1 MEGYK
6 DGPVNRREAINTVI
20 IIGKDIKNMKNDIE
34 TLKKSINSDNKL
46 ADLKIPVQNMN
57 NTITSTIKDIGTD
70 IGNLQDSVS
79 KINSDIVD
87 VHNEINTLRREN
99 KALSNKLADNRSRI
113 VLLEENYNSIVE
125 DLRQSTKIDL
135 FIYTA
140 FAICIAV
147 LAYEVYILTH

>member
-1 MEGYK
+1 MAK
-6 DGPVNRREAINTVI
+6 KRDTVNLDGNDNT
-20 IIGKDIKNMKNDIE
+20 IKSGIDD
-34 TLKKSINSDNKL
+34 SS
-46 ADLKIPVQNMN
+46 VSMN
-57 NTITSTIKDIGTD
+57 NTLSTITQSIKNTTIAIGSDIKV
-70 IGNLQDSVS
+70 LQDSVN
-79 KINSDIVD
+79 KANSDIID
-87 VHNEINTLRREN
+87 AHNEINTLRREN